1 LIGDS
6 GGPIHQWLNGH
17 WEQVGLV
24 SFGRKCAEAENP
36 GVYTRLSFYYDWINS
51 HVKEIYSITTT
62 TSTAGPIQTTRSTAG
77 PIQTTGSTAGPIQ
90 TTRST
95 AGSITTS
102 TAVTHPTLDSGAA
115 NMIKPNLH
123 FSLIFDLL
131 LLSLLLH

>member
-90 TTRST
+90 TTGST
-95 AGSITTS
+95 AGPITTS